1 MRSTDFVSEYRAAG
15 KVSVAG
21 TIKLGNQFKDTY
33 QVVNTPISHLYE
45 VRIDDSP
52 RESYP
57 SYYFYNKDTGAC
69 VGSFSINA
77 MPDAA
82 DDASPIVRPG
92 VQIVQPHMT
101 LAPEA
106 QGKGLGSLIYD
117 TFLAGGNWLFATF
130 DHSSGAGALWDR
142 MATKGSNISV
152 LYNFNSDTVVEPG
165 TKQAQTAV
173 RILGPKER
181 FKNKQVVAGLEEART
196 NPEQNVKAESGM
208 KALQSVAETISDPEN
223 WAVSMTG
230 EPKLGINPQVGIS
243 EDTPKGIYFYPLD
256 YAVDSARRGKKL
268 PWGDNMPYIQL
279 FQYDRSGEMTKK
291 TKVDPARLKQALL
304 QYCPEEVIQQ
314 AAEENEY
321 DGTPYWFI
329 YDCLSRLGKGDET
342 NVVRWNKVLR
352 DLGFTSVYDDGAG
365 WIAHN
370 EPTQGVVLDPRII
383 KQHKTISNK
392 KQSGVV
398 TPAVIERDI
407 FNTLDIELASDRAW
421 QAYDPDGSKLRA
433 AAKELAKRPEF
444 KQWFGKP
451 GSEEIFDKAA
461 SLGRYGAVQLRRE
474 AWDWYKEQQT
484 QQPVTEAFDQPYR
497 LKWEKSDY
505 TDDVDA
511 LAKMDDGGYLSI
523 MFNKGYNQATKE
535 EAWSVEFF
543 RNSSQEV
550 TGEGDQQR
558 VFATVLGAIQKFIKK
573 YKPNNVI
580 FAASKQ
586 VEAGQ
591 NSASRARLY
600 DRLVQRYATS
610 WGFRMTR
617 ADTGNK
623 VIYDLSRINPIV
635 AKAVAESKQPGQPVV
650 DAILKAM
657 PIAQEIWF
665 HGSRAIGKHRK
676 NSDTDILVVVP
687 DDLVG
692 DRYLGVVR
700 ILQKLSSHFDN
711 YDIQPTRP
719 GYNIHLIAQE
729 EGRLL
734 WSNKQAVAEGT
745 LNEYRNA
752 LYDFVKSKFPN
763 WPEYVLKDFLYA
775 QAKGIRDQEELND
788 FLERNQKDL
797 GQVKWRLEKLPI
809 TLDIFTPKTQQMITQ
824 RAGGSSNPMQV
835 PNDAERHA
843 QQLNMIQQQGVRTEP
858 IIVAKLNN
866 GYDLIE
872 GWHRTIQHLQQY
884 PEGYTGPA
892 WVAYGATYTSE
903 SKQGVA
909 EELEEGWK
917 DWVAGGAMA
926 LGAMGAQANT
936 IVSQVVNPGDTV
948 YSIARQNGISPQL
961 LYKINGFNNSTKLTP
976 GQEIKVPDVYTKDA
990 KPTAKAPVAAPAIAQ
1005 GIQRSHPKLAV
1016 KAQPKPGKVT
1026 PITGTK
1032 AEQLLMNTAIRSGI
1046 TGTELAA
1053 FMAQMAHES
1062 HDFKTMVEYG
1072 GSLDFRKYDPKYAPK
1087 KAKTLGNIKAGD
1099 GAKYKGRG
1107 FIQITGRY
1115 NYGIA
1120 GKAVGVDLVSNPKL
1134 AASPAVAAKI
1144 AVWYWKLRVQPN
1156 VDNFNDVD
1164 AVTKPINPG
1173 MRGLEDRKEN
1183 FAEYMASLDTT
1194 EPKV

>member
-57 SYYFYNKDTGAC
+57 SYYFYNQDTGAC

-421 QAYDPDGSKLRA
+421 QAYDPDGSKLKA

-623 VIYDLSRINPIV
+623 VIYDLSRIKPIV

-917 DWVAGGAMA
+917 DALGNLAIAGAIGTAGAGGLAA
-926 LGAMGAQANT
+926 SDAYHKWQAGSATPAATAQA
-936 IVSQVVNPGDTV
+936 
-948 YSIARQNGISPQL
+948 PQ
-961 LYKINGFNNSTKLTP
+961 
-976 GQEIKVPDVYTKDA
+976 A
-990 KPTAKAPVAAPAIAQ
+990 KQAQAPVAKSAIARGVQ
-1005 GIQRSHPKLAV
+1005 QAQDAKKVEP
-1016 KAQPKPGKVT
+1016 QPKSQPKVQQVT
-1026 PITGTK
+1026 NITNNPLESVLRNVASHAGL
-1032 AEQLLMNTAIRSGI
+1032 AGI
-1046 TGTELAA
+1046 ELAA
-1053 FMAQMAHES
+1053 FMAQCAHETL
-1062 HDFKTMVEYG
+1062 DFKRLTEFG

-1087 KAKTLGNIKAGD
+1087 KAKALGNKYVGD

-1107 FIQITGRY
+1107 FIQLTGRH
-1115 NYGIA
+1115 NYKKA
-1120 GKAVGVDLVSNPKL
+1120 GQELGLPLEKHPEMVEDP
-1134 AASPAVAAKI
+1134 KI
-1144 AVWYWKLRVQPN
+1144 AAQVAVWFWKHRVQPN
-1156 VDNFNDVD
+1156 VDNYGDVK
-1164 AVTKPINPG
+1164 AVTKMINPG
-1173 MRGLEDRKEN
+1173 MRGLTDRSDN
-1183 FAEYMASLDTT
+1183 FKSYLGITS
-1194 EPKV
+1194 